1 MKHGKVNKSVFRG
14 FFLNQILG
22 KRRFLSYVFNF
33 YAEESRL
40 IPDELHWVFD
50 LRWSSWNKR
59 QNSGFGVLAV
69 GFARDSLQDFRRWIT
84 YTVFERGLAICVQK
98 KMLPKVER
106 RAEGSERDRERPRTS
121 ENQATV
127 KLQARNVI
135 AVLTCPFQL
144 HTEEKALLCD
154 WKGHVV
160 NLPIWTWVL
169 FSILA
174 SSEFRT
180 IVACRHVATTLCL
193 FLKLKRW
200 ALNGKPGFPL
210 VISGKKKSDINSQL
224 RATSTN
230 LFGATVLNI
239 NFSCYIVHNDNT
251 TKCRLWIFF
260 YKFTLPLTLNLNVL
274 NL

>member
-69 GFARDSLQDFRRWIT
+69 GFAGDSLQDFRRWIT

-106 RAEGSERDRERPRTS
+106 RAEGSERDRERPRAS

-127 KLQARNVI
+127 QVASKKCYCSAYVSVPATHRRESPSMWLERTRSQSSDLNLGSFFNTCFIRIPDDCGVSARSHYIVFI
-135 AVLTCPFQL
+135 SEV
-144 HTEEKALLCD
+144 EEVGIELK
-154 WKGHVV
+154 
-160 NLPIWTWVL
+160 TW
-169 FSILA
+169 
-174 SSEFRT
+174 
-180 IVACRHVATTLCL
+180 
-193 FLKLKRW
+193 
-200 ALNGKPGFPL
+200 
-210 VISGKKKSDINSQL
+210 IS
-224 RATSTN
+224 
-230 LFGATVLNI
+230 
-239 NFSCYIVHNDNT
+239 SCY
-251 TKCRLWIFF
+251 LG
-260 YKFTLPLTLNLNVL
+260 
-274 NL
+274 